1 MAGIRG
7 KSGPPGNQNE
17 FRHGLAAVHHRR
29 VDSAL
34 TQEEQSIRT
43 EILSGLLA
51 DKGGEALISTAMR
64 VLAEIIASDVSLL
77 VTFNHAIDGVIQ
89 SNPKARA
96 NPKALAQLDGYKR
109 PLVSSLSGN
118 LQRFRMATVAKLQSP
133 QEIIRLRQTTIP
145 ATLLQNRHA
154 TNELERTSKTAILIC
169 PAALG
174 VKNAADIFISYC
186 PARTHVANP
195 SAVRGHR
202 GEFFLID
209 RCGDAL

>member
-1 MAGIRG
+1 
-7 KSGPPGNQNE
+7 
-17 FRHGLAAVHHRR
+17 
-29 VDSAL
+29 
-34 TQEEQSIRT
+34 
-43 EILSGLLA
+43 
-51 DKGGEALISTAMR
+51 
-64 VLAEIIASDVSLL
+64 
-77 VTFNHAIDGVIQ
+77 
-89 SNPKARA
+89 
-96 NPKALAQLDGYKR
+96 
-109 PLVSSLSGN
+109 
-118 LQRFRMATVAKLQSP
+118 MATVAKLESP

-209 RCGDAL
+209 RCGDALYFYSYLFACFSTSDLNALRHAVSISTTLVPHRQILQRGLSHIMAKRLGRNSCPQDRYRQ

>member
-64 VLAEIIASDVSLL
+64 VLAEIVASDVSLL
-77 VTFNHAIDGVIQ
+77 VTFNTAIDSVIKT
-89 SNPKARA
+89 NPKARA

-118 LQRFRMATVAKLQSP
+118 LQRFGMERVSKVESV
-133 QEIIRLRQTTIP
+133 QEIIAEMTEPTESNDRRTT
-145 ATLLQNRHA
+145 H
-154 TNELERTSKTAILIC
+154 C
-169 PAALG
+169 PAPSL
-174 VKNAADIFISYC
+174 AATSDEQRASISG
-186 PARTHVANP
+186 PT
-195 SAVRGHR
+195 
-202 GEFFLID
+202 D
-209 RCGDAL
+209 